1 MNTFKKIF
9 PLWLLLAGIVI
20 SCSQSEEQ
28 SVIDEVAPPTAV
40 TLIFPENNTE
50 CNEGEIIS
58 ETETDVLFRWQE
70 AINANDYILQ
80 IKNLNSG
87 ISRVIKTPSNE
98 FLLRISRGT
107 PYSWS
112 VKSKVS
118 GSNESA
124 ESEIWKFYNAGL
136 AVESHPPF
144 PAEVVSPQMGSSID
158 PGNVTLRWETTD
170 INNDISAYK
179 VLLDTA
185 NPPLKE
191 VANSSVNNLNITV
204 HSGQV
209 YYWKVITIDEAGN
222 TSNSQIFQFKVN

>member
-28 SVIDEVAPPTAV
+28 SVIDEVAPPVAV
-40 TLIFPENNTE
+40 TLKFPENNTE

-58 ETETDVLFRWQE
+58 ETETDVLFRWQD
-70 AINANDYILQ
+70 ATNANDYMLQ
-80 IKNLNSG
+80 IINLNSG
-87 ISRVIKTPSNE
+87 ISKVIKTPSNE

-144 PAEVVSPQMGSSID
+144 PADAVSPQMGSTID